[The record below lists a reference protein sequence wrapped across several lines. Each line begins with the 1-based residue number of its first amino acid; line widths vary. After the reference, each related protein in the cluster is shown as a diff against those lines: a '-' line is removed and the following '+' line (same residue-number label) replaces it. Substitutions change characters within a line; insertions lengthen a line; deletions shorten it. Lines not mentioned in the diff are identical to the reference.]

1 MRVIAAVHQD
11 DAGPVVFGDVV
22 RELGHELVEWRPQ
35 DGPPPP
41 PDGAD
46 AVFVFGGAMHVDQEE
61 QHPWLVP
68 EREWIRSLLD
78 SGVPTLGVCLG
89 AELLA
94 LAVGW
99 ELVRLRVPEIGW
111 HDVELTAAGR
121 DDQLLGGLPARFASL
136 QWHSYAVEPP
146 AGAPVLAV
154 GAACAQAYR
163 VGEHAWGIQFHAEVD
178 AATIEHWLDDGKDD
192 DDVREAQLDI
202 EAVRERTGREISG
215 WNRIGRGLCA
225 RFLELAAR

>member
-1 MRVIAAVHQD
+1 VIAAVHQD

-35 DGPPPP
+35 DGAP

-46 AVFVFGGAMHVDQEE
+46 AVLVFGGAMHVDQEE
-61 QHPWLVP
+61 QHPWLIP
-68 EREWIRSLLD
+68 EREWVRGLLD
-78 SGVPTLGVCLG
+78 SGVPALGVCLG

-94 LAVGW
+94 VAAGW
-99 ELVRLRVPEIGW
+99 PLVRLPVPEIGW
-111 HDVELTAAGR
+111 HDLELTPAGR
-121 DDQLLGGLPARFASL
+121 DDALLSAVPPRFASL
-136 QWHSYAVEPP
+136 QWHSYAAEPP
-146 AGAPVLAV
+146 PDTPVLARN
-154 GAACAQAYR
+154 AACAQAYR
-163 VGEHAWGIQFHAEVD
+163 IGERAWGIQFHAEVD

-202 EAVRERTGREISG
+202 EAVRERTGREIAA
-215 WNRIGRGLCA
+215 WTELGRGLCA